1 MLVGVPNHR
10 PDQDVNSDA
19 FHSSRGHGS
28 RTDRKADV
36 HAVPN
41 SDVLPDMSVC
51 DRVEKKVREMQ
62 KSGKGRSAPKGASPA
77 WMSPDDLYDLPE
89 MKELV
94 DVIMAETGKVLDAFA
109 VKRDSHYITSMWA
122 NITHPNHRQ
131 DIHVHPNC
139 FLSGLVKR
147 SRLHQDAHELRADAV
162 RFAAQIYQEL

>member
-1 MLVGVPNHR
+1 
-10 PDQDVNSDA
+10 
-19 FHSSRGHGS
+19 
-28 RTDRKADV
+28 
-36 HAVPN
+36 
-41 SDVLPDMSVC
+41 
-51 DRVEKKVREMQ
+51 
-62 KSGKGRSAPKGASPA
+62 
-77 WMSPDDLYDLPE
+77 MSPDDLYDLPE

-162 RFAAQIYQEL
+162 RFAAQIYQGL